1 MINWLVGK
9 PFLCFPLIQSSRDK
23 AFISPLLLFSS
34 SHTTKRKC
42 STIPSSSRHNCPI
55 SHFCHICPFWNIT
68 KHKKASP
75 NCPIISHFCHICP
88 FCNIA
93 KHKKASPNCPI
104 SHFCH
109 ICPLCN
115 IAKHKKVCLIR
126 NIGHHYP
133 IDHDWS
139 LHLGNELTILQFIV

>member
-42 STIPSSSRHNCPI
+42 STIPSSSRHRKIFRHNCPI
-55 SHFCHICPFWNIT
+55 SHFCHICPFW
-68 KHKKASP
+68 
-75 NCPIISHFCHICP
+75 
-88 FCNIA
+88 NIA